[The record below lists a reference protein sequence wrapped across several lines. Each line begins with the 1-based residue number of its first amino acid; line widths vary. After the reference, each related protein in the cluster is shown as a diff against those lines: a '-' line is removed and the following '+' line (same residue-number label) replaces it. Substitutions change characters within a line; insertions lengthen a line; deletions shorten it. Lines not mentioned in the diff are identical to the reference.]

1 MERSRL
7 LTITALVGVTV
18 LGSLS
23 ALPLLALA
31 FEQPAASSAA
41 CGSVATE
48 TAADGTPSIIGA
60 SVLTVADLRAWWAGI
75 GRSQPSRLRIPIGDL
90 IATYIAEGDAEGVRG
105 DLAFVQAVHETG
117 YFANSDTARNN
128 FAGIAH
134 YDGTASGS
142 GFSDPV
148 IGVRAQIQLL
158 KKFALGNNTPL
169 VHPNVA
175 PRAGATAITWGQLAG
190 TWASDRSYWT
200 ALNRL
205 YQTMNASRT
214 TSTAATPDTPV
225 PGAPPSAPQAC
236 GGDMAIIVGGYTL
249 PVNHAWYDQHPDWF
263 AGPHHDYPAV
273 DIPVPIG
280 TPVYAVTN
288 GVIAGTPVTGKC
300 GIGIILNGDDGAQYT
315 YCRGGPGTQTVAIGE
330 RVTVGQLIL
339 HSASTGNSTGP
350 HLHFGIEIDGTRR
363 CPQEFLTAIAT
374 GLPGDLRLPIGGC
387 TS

>member
-7 LTITALVGVTV
+7 LTITALAGITA
-18 LGSLS
+18 LGCLS

-41 CGSVATE
+41 CGAGGTG

-60 SVLTVADLRAWWAGI
+60 SVLTVADLRVWWTGT
-75 GRSQPSRLRIPIGDL
+75 GRSQPSRLRVPITDL
-90 IATYIAEGDAEGVRG
+90 IATFIAEGDAEGVRG

-117 YFANSDTARNN
+117 YFTNSDTARNN

-158 KKFALGNNTPL
+158 KKFALGNNATL

-175 PRAGATAITWGQLAG
+175 PKAGATAGTWGQLAG

-205 YQTMNASRT
+205 YQTMSASRT
-214 TSTAATPDTPV
+214 TDTTDPTTA
-225 PGAPPSAPQAC
+225 PGATTTAPQAC
-236 GGDMAIIVGGYTL
+236 GDDMAVIVGGYTL
-249 PVNHAWYDQHPDWF
+249 PVDRSWYDQHPDWF
-263 AGPHHDYPAV
+263 ARPHHDYPAV

-288 GVIAGTPVTGKC
+288 GVIAGTPVAGKC

-315 YCRGGPGTQTVAIGE
+315 YCHGGPGTQTVSVGE
-330 RVTVGQLIL
+330 RVTAGQLIL

-363 CPQEFLTAIAT
+363 CPQALLEAIAENRPVT
-374 GLPGDLRLPIGGC
+374 FEDLGVSC